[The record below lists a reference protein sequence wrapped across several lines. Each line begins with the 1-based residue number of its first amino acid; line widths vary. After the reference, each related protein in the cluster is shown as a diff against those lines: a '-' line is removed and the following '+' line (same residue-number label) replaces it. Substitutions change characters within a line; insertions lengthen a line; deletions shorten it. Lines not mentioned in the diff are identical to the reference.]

1 MPIALLKDC
10 TYLLFCEKKKV
21 LITLHL
27 FHSSHYDFLK
37 IIFTKF
43 NGYKS
48 RSLLFQF
55 YFIACWEV
63 KQFPSI
69 FWTLHLSSFPSL
81 SFLFPSFNLSLTQ
94 FDLSE
99 IGHKVQLAAAL
110 ALQIRKKKSPLDCYK
125 HREDRDVDCFP
136 SCYQSS

>member
-1 MPIALLKDC
+1 MVINLDHYCFNFISLRVEKLNSFHLYFGHYISLPFLL
-10 TYLLFCEKKKV
+10 
-21 LITLHL
+21 
-27 FHSSHYDFLK
+27 S
-37 IIFTKF
+37 
-43 NGYKS
+43 
-48 RSLLFQF
+48 
-55 YFIACWEV
+55 
-63 KQFPSI
+63 P
-69 FWTLHLSSFPSL
+69 
-81 SFLFPSFNLSLTQ
+81 FLFPSFNLSLTQ